1 MAPSLTI
8 CPNHKS
14 TLHLIGW
21 VTFLK
26 HKPVY
31 STTSLV
37 IIFNPILG
45 FCFPL
50 WSHLLA
56 LPVCP
61 LPSTSNKRHVVLC
74 TGPEVLCLC
83 VLFRL
88 LPCLDE
94 FPPPPLP
101 YIFLT
106 FKTQPSHF
114 LFLSLKASY
123 PIQSLPLDYD
133 SWGWGPYVIHLCTRL
148 PLSSA

>member
-1 MAPSLTI
+1 MSQRHFKFSIPQTELFISPPLLSHLLLQCSLAQWMAPSLII
-8 CPNHKS
+8 CPSHKS

-45 FCFPL
+45 FCFSL
-50 WSHLLA
+50 WSHFLA

-61 LPSTSNKRHVVLC
+61 LPSTNNKRHVVLC

-83 VLFRL
+83 VFIQAVTLPGGAPSSTSALYL
-88 LPCLDE
+88 LIL
-94 FPPPPLP
+94 
-101 YIFLT
+101 
-106 FKTQPSHF
+106 Q
-114 LFLSLKASY
+114 
-123 PIQSLPLDYD
+123 D
-133 SWGWGPYVIHLCTRL
+133 S
-148 PLSSA
+148 A